1 MLRLQ
6 KISGRTS
13 KGISDSKEKSLL
25 LEDDVKKVQEALKQ
39 MSEECHD
46 KQDSFSFTAADAKE
60 RQDKTSALL
69 GLGGGAVC
77 TLAGMGA

>member
-1 MLRLQ
+1 
-6 KISGRTS
+6 
-13 KGISDSKEKSLL
+13 
-25 LEDDVKKVQEALKQ
+25 